1 MFQVRWFLGS
11 FNVPLAIL
19 IMTIVSHLFFKD
31 YPVRTLHVPASAS
44 DPSSWITI
52 PQVERLRSAGV
63 GAILMAV
70 LVGLCVHLLTFTE
83 TGICG

>member
-1 MFQVRWFLGS
+1 MRWFLGS
-11 FNVPLAIL
+11 FNVPMAIL
-19 IMTIVSHLFFKD
+19 IMTIVSNLLFKD
-31 YPVRTLHVPASAS
+31 YPVATLNIPASAS
-44 DPSSWITI
+44 DPTSWITI
-52 PQVERLRSAGV
+52 PRLELLRSAGI